1 MLQVRHLNVNS
12 AESKLRWVRG
22 CAQALPLRSPK
33 PRETLQLLLD
43 TTPPPATSPSS
54 ADVRTWNVL
63 CHASALLGFFFPW
76 AGHILA
82 PLIVWLVKRGDSP
95 EIDANGKESVNFQL
109 SMLIYSLIS
118 GILCLVL
125 IGFVL
130 LAILHVLN
138 VVFVV
143 IASIRASEGKFYR
156 YPLTI
161 RFLN

>member
-1 MLQVRHLNVNS
+1 M
-12 AESKLRWVRG
+12 
-22 CAQALPLRSPK
+22 
-33 PRETLQLLLD
+33 ETS
-43 TTPPPATSPSS
+43 TTSS
-54 ADVRTWNVL
+54 NVRTWTVL
-63 CHASALLGFFFPW
+63 CHASALAGLFFHFLGHLF
-76 AGHILA
+76 G

-95 EIDANGKESVNFQL
+95 EIDAHGKESVNFQL
-109 SMLIYSLIS
+109 TMLIYSVIS

-138 VVFVV
+138 GVFVI